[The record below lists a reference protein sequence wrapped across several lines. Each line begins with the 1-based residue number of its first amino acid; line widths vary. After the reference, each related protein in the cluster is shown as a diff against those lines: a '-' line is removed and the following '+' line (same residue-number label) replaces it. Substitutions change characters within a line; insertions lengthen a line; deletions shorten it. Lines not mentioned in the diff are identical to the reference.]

1 MFGNR
6 GLVVEEELVKKE
18 KRIERCYIG
27 IMETG
32 STMGIMK

>member
-1 MFGNR
+1 MSGNR
-6 GLVVEEELVKKE
+6 GLAAEEEPAKKE
-18 KRIERCYIG
+18 KRTERCHIG